1 MRRQAVRAD
10 APDAPV
16 LGVTKERGH
25 MTKEPTTINATH
37 FPEPLLLDPEA
48 VRALRHVV
56 DYALHEERLHRQQGR
71 QPRRHFYRNVR
82 ALSAALGRPPDEDSI
97 NLVWH
102 IEDVLS
108 VRPNLTT
115 AQARAV
121 LRIVHDR
128 HDANCG
134 VNWCTLE
141 TVADDMFPEAG
152 EPA

>member
-1 MRRQAVRAD
+1 
-10 APDAPV
+10 
-16 LGVTKERGH
+16 
-25 MTKEPTTINATH
+25 MTKQPTIINATDC
-37 FPEPLLLDPEA
+37 PEPLLLDPEE

-56 DYALHEERLHRQQGR
+56 DYALREERLHGQKGR
-71 QPRRHFYRNVR
+71 QPKRNFYRNVR
-82 ALSAALGRPPDEDSI
+82 ALSAALGRPQDDDSI

-102 IEDVLS
+102 IDDVLS
-108 VRPNLTT
+108 VRPNLTR

-128 HDANCG
+128 HDASCG

-141 TVADDMFPEAG
+141 TVADDMFPDAG